1 MLAVS
6 VITPSRSSKTASYRS
21 RVVGYLLSDCS
32 IDRSPVTPRCERTS
46 PTERATA
53 LTAGGTQQRPVPDP
67 HGGIF
72 AVVTEHTQ
80 RAGIEQEVLSG
91 TRGEPDP
98 AGDEHAQHVTMG
110 EQRDVARDSAR
121 SGNDPVRPVTDLL
134 RRLAARG
141 SVPEDEP
148 ARRSLVDLLRC

>member
-1 MLAVS
+1 MLS
-6 VITPSRSSKTASYRS
+6 
-21 RVVGYLLSDCS
+21 C
-32 IDRSPVTPRCERTS
+32 
-46 PTERATA
+46 
-53 LTAGGTQQRPVPDP
+53 
-67 HGGIF
+67 
-72 AVVTEHTQ
+72 
-80 RAGIEQEVLSG
+80 

-148 ARRSLVDLLRC
+148 ARRSLVDLLRCQPLVGAIIPLDQIGFTNGARAEAR